1 MAYSFTP
8 PTYTLKNVNAG
19 PLLSRFT
26 TTYAY
31 SVVKRGSVYE
41 SVTTP
46 ALELF
51 TEADFVYQG
60 GHKYFI
66 SDGEAA
72 LLIAAGY
79 AVTVHGYTDIYTDLM
94 EG

>member
-1 MAYSFTP
+1 MAYTFPP

-19 PLLSRFT
+19 PLLSRFKT
-26 TTYAY
+26 VYAY
-31 SVVKRGSVYE
+31 SVVKRGAAYE
-41 SVTTP
+41 SVTSP
-46 ALELF
+46 ALDVWD
-51 TEADFVYQG
+51 EADVVYQG
-60 GHKYFI
+60 GHNYSI
-66 SDGEAA
+66 TDGEAA